1 MRVQLYFSLLLLAA
15 LGLVVALLARPHDP
29 FPTPYALMAVLVLLA
44 VVAQHFPVR
53 LAPSHKL
60 DLSIAVYFA
69 CLLLFGTAVS
79 VLLVGASQL
88 VGGGTLAL
96 RRDPVSGKRLRS
108 VRSVLFNTSQL
119 VLATASAGLVY
130 SRLLPHPDRDLL
142 HNAAAFWA
150 LPATAAVLSL
160 ANSGAVAVM
169 VGLQHR
175 QNPFAG
181 WLVSQR
187 QRGPQG
193 AALFFLGLIIAL
205 LGADNPW
212 APLLVAVPGMLVYR
226 SFERTAQALA
236 VGQAVT
242 AQRTHE
248 ATHDPLTQLA
258 NRASFQVALARA
270 LGEAG
275 RHPDAVAL
283 LFLDLDNFKGIND
296 RLGHTAGDQ
305 VLVAVAARLL
315 AAVRGRDRVARFGG
329 DEFTILLTDLPDAHE
344 ARAVVERLGR
354 SMRIPIMVEGHA
366 LVVSLSIGLAV
377 AEVSTTPDDLLR
389 DADTAL
395 YRAKAAGKA
404 QHVVFQPPMAA
415 PATGRLALERALRRA
430 LEREEFT
437 LEYQP
442 EVVAATGQIVGVE
455 GLVRWRHPDG
465 GIVAPGAFLPV
476 MEETGMILALDAWVL
491 AAATRQGQVWHARYP
506 HVPPLLISVNLSA
519 QGFGHPDLCT
529 QVAQALD
536 AAGFAPGSLGL
547 ELTERTLME
556 TGEATLATLQGLRGL
571 GVQLAIDDFGTGYSR
586 LRSLQHFPVHALKI
600 DRSFVAALG
609 QDARVREM
617 MQAIVTLGH
626 TLGLRVVAEGVETAA
641 QLAQVRALGCDL
653 VQGYY
658 VARPQSAAA
667 ITALLD
673 RGFTLPDAP
682 VPPTAGT
689 MVPRVAMPP

>member
-15 LGLVVALLARPHDP
+15 LGLVVAMLARPHDP
-29 FPTPYALMAVLVLLA
+29 FPTPYALMAVLMLLA

-96 RRDPVSGKRLRS
+96 RRDPASGKRRRS
-108 VRSVLFNTSQL
+108 VRGVLFNASQL
-119 VLATASAGLVY
+119 VLATASAGLVS
-130 SRLLPHPDRDLL
+130 SRLLPHPDHDLL
-142 HNAAAFWA
+142 HNAAAFWV
-150 LPATAAVLSL
+150 LPATATALYLV
-160 ANSGAVAVM
+160 NSGAVAMM

-181 WLVSQR
+181 WLASQR

-212 APLLVAVPGMLVYR
+212 APLLVAVPGVLVYR

-236 VGQAVT
+236 AGQAVT

-270 LGEAG
+270 LGDVG
-275 RHPDAVAL
+275 RHPDSVAL

-305 VLVAVAARLL
+305 VLIAVAARLL
-315 AAVRGRDRVARFGG
+315 AAVRGRDLVARFGG

-344 ARAVVERLGR
+344 ASAVVERLGR

-366 LVVSLSIGLAV
+366 LVVSVSIGIAG
-377 AEVSTTPDDLLR
+377 AAAAITPDALLR

-395 YRAKAAGKA
+395 YQAKAAGKA

-415 PATGRLALERALRRA
+415 HATGYLTLERALRRA

-437 LEYQP
+437 LAYQP
-442 EVVAATGQIVGVE
+442 KIVPATGQIVGME
-455 GLVRWRHPDG
+455 GLVRWQHPDG
-465 GIVAPGAFLPV
+465 DLVSPGAFLPV

-491 AAATRQGQVWHARYP
+491 AEAARQGQVWHTRYP
-506 HVPPLLISVNLSA
+506 EAPPLLISVNLSA

-529 QVAQALD
+529 QVAHALD

-547 ELTERTLME
+547 ELTESTLME
-556 TGEATLATLQGLRGL
+556 TGEATLATLQGLKGL
-571 GVQLAIDDFGTGYSR
+571 GVQLAIDNFGTGYSS

-600 DRSFVAALG
+600 DGSFVAALG
-609 QDARVREM
+609 QDARVRGIVG
-617 MQAIVTLGH
+617 AIVTLGH

-641 QLAQVRALGCDL
+641 QLAQLRALGCDV

-667 ITALLD
+667 LTALLD
-673 RGFTLPDAP
+673 RGAP
-682 VPPTAGT
+682 LGDT
-689 MVPRVAMPP
+689 RVSA

>member
-1 MRVQLYFSLLLLAA
+1 
-15 LGLVVALLARPHDP
+15 
-29 FPTPYALMAVLVLLA
+29 
-44 VVAQHFPVR
+44 
-53 LAPSHKL
+53 
-60 DLSIAVYFA
+60 
-69 CLLLFGTAVS
+69 
-79 VLLVGASQL
+79 
-88 VGGGTLAL
+88 
-96 RRDPVSGKRLRS
+96 
-108 VRSVLFNTSQL
+108 
-119 VLATASAGLVY
+119 
-130 SRLLPHPDRDLL
+130 
-142 HNAAAFWA
+142 
-150 LPATAAVLSL
+150 
-160 ANSGAVAVM
+160 
-169 VGLQHR
+169 
-175 QNPFAG
+175 
-181 WLVSQR
+181 
-187 QRGPQG
+187 
-193 AALFFLGLIIAL
+193 
-205 LGADNPW
+205 
-212 APLLVAVPGMLVYR
+212 
-226 SFERTAQALA
+226 
-236 VGQAVT
+236 
-242 AQRTHE
+242 
-248 ATHDPLTQLA
+248 
-258 NRASFQVALARA
+258 
-270 LGEAG
+270 
-275 RHPDAVAL
+275 
-283 LFLDLDNFKGIND
+283 
-296 RLGHTAGDQ
+296 
-305 VLVAVAARLL
+305 
-315 AAVRGRDRVARFGG
+315 
-329 DEFTILLTDLPDAHE
+329 
-344 ARAVVERLGR
+344 
-354 SMRIPIMVEGHA
+354 

-404 QHVVFQPPMAA
+404 QHVVFQPEMTTH
-415 PATGRLALERALRRA
+415 ATGRRALELALRQA

-442 EVVAATGQIVGVE
+442 EVVPATGQIVGVE
-455 GLVRWRHPDG
+455 GLVRWWHPDG
-465 GIVAPGAFLPV
+465 GIVSPGAFIPL

-491 AAATRQGQVWHARYP
+491 AEATRQGQVWHARYP

-529 QVAQALD
+529 QVTQALD